1 MQYLL
6 IPQRRWSMSPFSYM
20 NCSRFIRERT
30 WIMTNQR
37 TGGMLAMGI
46 LNIIF
51 GSLGSLYCLLV
62 IVGGGL
68 LAIGGTAMQTEAAG
82 TDAQGLGSAAAT
94 GGGLIMVIGLVLLA
108 CWGMLAIGGIG
119 AIMVANWGR
128 LMCMTGG
135 GTIALMS
142 IGSNLFNGLSLG
154 AMLAMG
160 YGLLNVTLFM
170 KEDWK
175 DAFTGNGM
183 QPAATPGETTAPMPG
198 LPNMPAAGNDEFN
211 EAA

>member
-51 GSLGSLYCLLV
+51 GSLG
-62 IVGGGL
+62 
-68 LAIGGTAMQTEAAG
+68 GTAMQTEAVG